1 VSRSQARIHPV
12 DQDSVFLG
20 VVGNLRLAQ
29 ELVSLIIPSVHLVLD
44 TCVIVAALRSKQGA
58 SNKILRCVALGT
70 LSMSISVA
78 ALFEYEDVLLRK
90 DKIPGYSV
98 SELQRFLNDICALS
112 RHQEIFFTWRPTLSD
127 PDDEIFLELAVAAS
141 ATHIVTYNTKDFS
154 RAARFGIRVVTP
166 SELLKEI

>member
-1 VSRSQARIHPV
+1 MSRSQARIHPV

-20 VVGNLRLAQ
+20 VVGKLRLAQ
-29 ELVSLIIPSVHLVLD
+29 DLVSLIISYVHLVLD

-78 ALFEYEDVLLRK
+78 ALFEY
-90 DKIPGYSV
+90 
-98 SELQRFLNDICALS
+98 ELQRFLNDICALS